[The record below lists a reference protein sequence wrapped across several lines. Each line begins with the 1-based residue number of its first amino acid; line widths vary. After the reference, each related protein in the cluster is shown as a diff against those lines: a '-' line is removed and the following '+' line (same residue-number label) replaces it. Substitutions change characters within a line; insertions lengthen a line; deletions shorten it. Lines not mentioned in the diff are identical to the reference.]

1 MRRAVLFA
9 CFAVLATSSVAM
21 AQRWGREGVPRDG
34 VCFYKDPNFNGD
46 YFCARSGDSLASVP
60 DGMND
65 RISSVRVFG
74 RTEVIVF
81 RDIRFAGRSSRFDND
96 VRNLKDVGWN
106 DLISSIRVR
115 SASGGGFGGRPGGGD
130 RDRPGGGDRDR
141 PGGGD
146 RDRPGGGDRDRPGGG
161 FGGRQTEDPDRI
173 VRRAYQ
179 DILER
184 EPDANG
190 LRLYR
195 THIIDEGWTEAQ
207 VRDDLRNS
215 REYREKNSMTPAK
228 AQDIV
233 RRAYLAVLKREPD
246 PGSQG
251 MVQRVLRD
259 HWTQQ
264 DVERELRNSAEYRN
278 KR

>member
-1 MRRAVLFA
+1 MRKAVLFA
-9 CFAVLATSSVAM
+9 CFAVLATSSAAM

-34 VCFYKDPNFNGD
+34 VCFYRDPNFNGD
-46 YFCARSGDSLASVP
+46 YFCARSGDNLASVP

-65 RISSVRVFG
+65 RISSVRIFG

-81 RDIRFAGRSSRFDND
+81 RDIRFAGRSTRFDDD

-115 SASGGGFGGRPGGGD
+115 SASGGGFGGRPGG
-130 RDRPGGGDRDR
+130 DRPGGDRPGSDR
-141 PGGGD
+141 PGG
-146 RDRPGGGDRDRPGGG
+146 DRPSGG
-161 FGGRQTEDPDRI
+161 FGGRRTEDPDRI
-173 VRRAYQ
+173 IRRAYQ

-195 THIIDEGWTEAQ
+195 SHIIDEGWTEAQ
-207 VRDDLRNS
+207 VRDELRNS

-233 RRAYLAVLKREPD
+233 RRAYLAVLRREPD

-251 MVQRVLRD
+251 MVERVLRD

-264 DVERELRNSAEYRN
+264 DVERELRKSAEYRN